1 MKVIMKQ
8 ILQRQLRIAALF
20 VCAISA
26 AIVIASVKKLS
37 AGVDDNGLRSGID
50 ATGDCHERIPDNGN
64 VFRKIESVTDIIGR
78 IIFIRHQDNGKAYF
92 LPILFYQLTEMRNVE
107 PAAGAVGVE
116 EV

>member
-50 ATGDCHERIPDNGN
+50 ATGSRYKRIPDNGN
-64 VFRKIESVTDIIGR
+64 IPGKIEPSPDVIGR
-78 IIFIRHQDNGKAYF
+78 IIFIRHQDNGKAY
-92 LPILFYQLTEMRNVE
+92 LLSVLFYQFAEMRNIE
-107 PAAGAVGVE
+107 SATGAVRIEKV
-116 EV
+116 